1 MLFLSLGWR
10 RRKRL
15 VSSWR
20 SWGCSRRKPQWSY
33 QTNINCAIVLVRFS
47 ITPNITNTFRKM
59 IKIIFCKS
67 CLELIFFIH
76 FDLDT
81 KIRLKPG
88 KKYKVTI
95 KFTGED
101 IGQVKVP
108 IMAAFYHE
116 TKSVRKGE
124 GHVLSR
130 TVLQ

>member
-1 MLFLSLGWR
+1 MYTNFLGLT
-10 RRKRL
+10 L
-15 VSSWR
+15 
-20 SWGCSRRKPQWSY
+20 
-33 QTNINCAIVLVRFS
+33 
-47 ITPNITNTFRKM
+47 
-59 IKIIFCKS
+59 IIFCKS
-67 CLELIFFIH
+67 SLELIFFIH

-116 TKSVRKGE
+116 TKSVKKGE

-130 TVLQ
+130 AVLQ